1 MSEKEE
7 KLTKEL
13 EEMFAREH
21 KEADKSHEKTVEN
34 HEEIMQMIEE
44 ATRK

>member
-13 EEMFAREH
+13 EEMFA
-21 KEADKSHEKTVEN
+21 KERKETDESHVKTADN
-34 HEEIMQMIEE
+34 HEEIMKMIEE
-44 ATRK
+44 AAKK